1 MLSHRSARRIAL
13 AAVLCSSI
21 ALAHPV
27 SADPTGPYRQ
37 QITRPHHAGFFGTLW
52 GLMSALWGGEGTTAD
67 PNGRPR

>member
-1 MLSHRSARRIAL
+1 MLSHRSLRRVAL
-13 AAVLCSSI
+13 AAVLFSSI

-27 SADPTGPYRQ
+27 SAVASGPYRQ

-52 GLMSALWGGEGTTAD
+52 GVMSALWGGEGTTTD